1 MRAQTL
7 TIATG
12 GGVDDCATAVS
23 AGLAEVRAAG
33 LGAAKQAYT
42 RWITRVAAYLIDWT
56 PIWVIVLIPFVGL
69 LVAGDM
75 ECIDAIYGSGQA
87 YCSAAVSDFWT
98 SIQFI
103 AFLPGAVY
111 FFWNFCY
118 RQGGTGQSVGK
129 SVMQFKVVSEKT
141 WQPISFWLSLVR
153 HMPLRG
159 STHLLRRISVAAVG
173 RQTSDPRRQD
183 VGHCLRPGERTA
195 AATAVD
201 PHAGAVATLISD
213 D

>member
-1 MRAQTL
+1 
-7 TIATG
+7 
-12 GGVDDCATAVS
+12 VYVTAPPPFPQDS
-23 AGLAEVRAAG
+23 PKYAPPAWMLP
-33 LGAAKQAYT
+33 KDAYT
-42 RWITRVAAYLIDWT
+42 RWTTRVAAYLIDWT

-141 WQPISFWLSLVR
+141 WQPIGFWLSLVR
-153 HMPLRG
+153 QIAHYVDQLICYVGYLWPLWDG
-159 STHLLRRISVAAVG
+159 K
-173 RQTSDPRRQD
+173 RQTLADKMLGTVCVPVDAPPPPPQWIHPPGPS
-183 VGHCLRPGERTA
+183 LR
-195 AATAVD
+195 
-201 PHAGAVATLISD
+201 
-213 D
+213 

>member
-1 MRAQTL
+1 M
-7 TIATG
+7 
-12 GGVDDCATAVS
+12 TAPPPYPQDLPKY
-23 AGLAEVRAAG
+23 APPAWMLP
-33 LGAAKQAYT
+33 KQAYT

-75 ECIDAIYGSGQA
+75 ECIDAIYGSGHA

-141 WQPISFWLSLVR
+141 WQPIGFWLSLVR
-153 HMPLRG
+153 QIAHYVDQLICYVGYLWPLWDG
-159 STHLLRRISVAAVG
+159 K
-173 RQTSDPRRQD
+173 RQTLADKMLGTVCVPVNAPPPPPQWTHTPAPS
-183 VGHCLRPGERTA
+183 LR
-195 AATAVD
+195 
-201 PHAGAVATLISD
+201 
-213 D
+213 